1 MYDTFLLYL
10 IMKKFL
16 FLYLLLTTL
25 ITVSILYPYSVRIA
39 SNLPN
44 AIDPV
49 FYAWNVGHNIQ
60 SLAHGGK
67 NLLDTNIFYPEGNT
81 LALSDTLI
89 AQTVLAAPIL
99 LLTQNPVL
107 AENLYILSTFV
118 IAAVAMFCLSYN
130 LTRHKA
136 ASACSGIFFAF
147 AVPRI
152 AQIGH
157 MPALSSQW
165 LPLFVLFLLKYLE
178 TGTWRDLWWTF
189 LFYLLTI
196 TSTIYFGI
204 FLIPVAA
211 VALLVKGIRWK
222 GIKTLAVSLL
232 PMLVILIIVLFPY
245 IRLRAEYPGIKRGI
259 DDAARL
265 AAKIADYRTV
275 LPTSWLSDLGM
286 RTATNEEPLYP
297 TLTLALLAATGVWL
311 GWKTQRSYIIFFCL
325 SGLTAFLL
333 SLGPYVDILMGKYQ
347 WFHVTAPYYY
357 LYHVFPLLQ
366 IVRVPA
372 RFSIIVVLSLA
383 GLAAIGLSKLLS
395 KKNVYTASVL
405 VLLLYFTEVW
415 QVGAPSVS
423 VPTAGNIPEVYRWL
437 ADQPDDAIVAELPFR
452 PLWTDEPMDVQLMHT
467 YQETKDNNGYALET
481 YRVYFSYFHRKR
493 ILNGYSSYFPQ
504 VYQDHATKLSNFPT
518 ADSIDMLQ
526 KEGVRYIV
534 VHGGQYTSPSFT
546 YVERQLARFAS
557 LKKVAQF
564 GRDYVYEIH

>member
-1 MYDTFLLYL
+1 
-10 IMKKFL
+10 MKKFL
-16 FLYLLLTTL
+16 FGYVVFT
-25 ITVSILYPYSVRIA
+25 IVVTVAILYPYSTRLTDA
-39 SNLPN
+39 LPN

-49 FYAWNVGHNIQ
+49 FYAWNLGHNIQ
-60 SLAHGGK
+60 SMLAGGK
-67 NLLDTNIFYPEGNT
+67 NLLDTNIFYPEANT
-81 LALSDTLI
+81 LALSDTLY
-89 AQTVLAAPIL
+89 AQTILTAPIL

-118 IAAVAMFCLSYN
+118 IAAVAMFFLSYW
-130 LTRHKA
+130 LTRHVA

-165 LPLFVLFLLKYLE
+165 MPLFVLFLLKYLE

-211 VALLVKGIRWK
+211 VAMLVKGIRWK
-222 GIKTLAVSLL
+222 GIRTLAVSIL
-232 PMLVILIIVLFPY
+232 PMFIILIIVLFPY
-245 IRLRAEYPGIKRGI
+245 VRLRAEYPGIKRGI
-259 DDAARL
+259 DDTARL

-275 LPTSWLSDLGM
+275 LPTSWLSDMGM

-311 GWKTQRSYIIFFCL
+311 GWKTHRSHIIFFCL

-333 SLGPYVDILMGKYQ
+333 SLGPYVDILIGKYQ

-395 KKNVYTASVL
+395 KKIMYAASAL
-405 VLLLYFTEVW
+405 ILLLYLTEVW
-415 QVGAPSVS
+415 QVGTPSVRMS
-423 VPTAGNIPEVYRWL
+423 TAGNIPEVYRWL

-452 PLWTDEPMDVQLMHT
+452 PLWTDEPMEQQLMHP
-467 YQETKDNNGYALET
+467 YPETKDNNGYALET

-504 VYQDHATKLSNFPT
+504 VYQDHAAMLADFPT
-518 ADSIDMLQ
+518 ADAIGKLQ
-526 KEGVRYIV
+526 KKGVRYIV
-534 VHGGQYTSPSFT
+534 VHESQFTSP
-546 YVERQLARFAS
+546 VRPPN

-564 GRDYVYEIH
+564 GTDYVYEVR

>member
-1 MYDTFLLYL
+1 
-10 IMKKFL
+10 MKKFL

-25 ITVSILYPYSVRIA
+25 ITVSILYPYSVRIT

-232 PMLVILIIVLFPY
+232 PMLVILITVLFPY

-286 RTATNEEPLYP
+286 RTATNEEPLYHAYP
-297 TLTLALLAATGVWL
+297 CLAGRDRRVAGVENPKIIYHLLLPLRTYGV
-311 GWKTQRSYIIFFCL
+311 SFV
-325 SGLTAFLL
+325 SGAIRRHSDGQIPMVSRNGAVLL
-333 SLGPYVDILMGKYQ
+333 SVPCVSASADRPSAG
-347 WFHVTAPYYY
+347 
-357 LYHVFPLLQ
+357 Q
-366 IVRVPA
+366 I
-372 RFSIIVVLSLA
+372 
-383 GLAAIGLSKLLS
+383 
-395 KKNVYTASVL
+395 
-405 VLLLYFTEVW
+405 
-415 QVGAPSVS
+415 
-423 VPTAGNIPEVYRWL
+423 
-437 ADQPDDAIVAELPFR
+437 
-452 PLWTDEPMDVQLMHT
+452 
-467 YQETKDNNGYALET
+467 
-481 YRVYFSYFHRKR
+481 
-493 ILNGYSSYFPQ
+493 
-504 VYQDHATKLSNFPT
+504 
-518 ADSIDMLQ
+518 
-526 KEGVRYIV
+526 
-534 VHGGQYTSPSFT
+534 
-546 YVERQLARFAS
+546 
-557 LKKVAQF
+557 
-564 GRDYVYEIH
+564 